1 VTDGFLQLVLTQKL
15 FAIPREQVVQ
25 VLGPAEWRRV
35 SVSEAAE
42 FAVSLE
48 SLMAGIVER
57 EN

>member
-1 VTDGFLQLVLTQKL
+1 MTQKL
-15 FAIPREQVVQ
+15 FAIPREQVIQ

-57 EN
+57 ED